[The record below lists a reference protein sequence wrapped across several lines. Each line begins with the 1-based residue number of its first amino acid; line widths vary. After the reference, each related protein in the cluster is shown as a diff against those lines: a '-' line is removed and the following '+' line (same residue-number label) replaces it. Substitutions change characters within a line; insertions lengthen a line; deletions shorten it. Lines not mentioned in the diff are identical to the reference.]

1 MNLRQL
7 HQRMG
12 RLWASIEEVSRL
24 LALEGIVDSPRRAEV
39 IANAPHLR
47 MRLRWL
53 HTQYYTLE
61 ARLPTPETLSAAAY
75 GRALALGLS
84 VEAAEAERS
93 KAWHHAKQDTRLRA
107 AA

>member
-1 MNLRQL
+1 MTLQQL

-12 RLWASIEEVSRL
+12 RLWAAIEEVSRL
-24 LALEGIVDSPRRAEV
+24 LALRDILDCPRRSEVLAAEP
-39 IANAPHLR
+39 ALCL
-47 MRLRWL
+47 RLRAL
-53 HTQYYTLE
+53 HTQYYALE

-75 GRALALGLS
+75 GRALSLGLS

-93 KAWHHAKQDTRLRA
+93 KAWHHAKQDARLRA